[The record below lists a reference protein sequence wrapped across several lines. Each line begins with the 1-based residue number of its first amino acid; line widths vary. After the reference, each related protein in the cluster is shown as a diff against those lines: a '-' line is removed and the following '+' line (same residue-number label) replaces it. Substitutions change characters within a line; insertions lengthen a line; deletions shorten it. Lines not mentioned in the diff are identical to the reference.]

1 MGEQPLNVLRS
12 AELKRRGIAAVEEA
26 LRAGPVYLLKRN
38 RPAAVVLSAHAYQDL
53 QRLAPQSV
61 TAGPSCLQWLLDL
74 PPAAAG
80 RSRGAIDAELNEQ
93 RDW

>member
-12 AELKRRGIAAVEEA
+12 AELKRRGIAAAEGA
-26 LRAGPVYLLKRN
+26 LPAGPVYLLERN
-38 RPAAVVLSAHAYQDL
+38 RPAAVVLSADNYQDL
-53 QRLAPQSV
+53 QRSAAHPV
-61 TAGPSCLQWLLDL
+61 TAGPSCLEWLLDL
-74 PPAAAG
+74 PPAAAR

>member
-12 AELKRRGIAAVEEA
+12 AELKRCGIAAVEEA

-38 RPAAVVLSAHAYQDL
+38 SPAAVVLSADAYQDL
-53 QRLAPQSV
+53 QRSAAQPV
-61 TAGPSCLQWLLDL
+61 TARPSCLQWLLDL

>member
-1 MGEQPLNVLRS
+1 MDYSAKGEQPLNVLQS
-12 AELKRRGIAAVEEA
+12 AELKRRGIAAAEDA
-26 LRAGPVYLLKRN
+26 LRTGPVYLLMRN
-38 RPAAVVLSAHAYQDL
+38 QPD
-53 QRLAPQSV
+53 
-61 TAGPSCLQWLLDL
+61 TAGPSCLEWLLDL

>member
-12 AELKRRGIAAVEEA
+12 GDLKRRGIAAVEDA

-38 RPAAVVLSAHAYQDL
+38 RPAAVVLSADAYQDL
-53 QRLAPQSV
+53 QRSAAQPD
-61 TAGPSCLQWLLDL
+61 TARPSCLEWLLDL
-74 PPAAAG
+74 PPAVAG
-80 RSRGAIDAELNEQ
+80 RTRSAIDAELNEQ